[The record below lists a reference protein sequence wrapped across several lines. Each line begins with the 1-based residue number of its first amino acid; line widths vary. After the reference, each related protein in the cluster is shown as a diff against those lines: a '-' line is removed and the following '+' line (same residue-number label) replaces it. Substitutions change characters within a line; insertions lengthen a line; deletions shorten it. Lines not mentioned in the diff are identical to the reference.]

1 MAKLHKVACHVLENI
16 ANLVTMFSSY
26 TILVVL
32 DLIISIYRSD
42 HGSRVLV
49 VGSKIIS
56 YSPEGRWFRSKGG
69 KFELAPSDKF
79 ESSTACK

>member
-56 YSPEGRWFRSKGG
+56 YSPEGR
-69 KFELAPSDKF
+69 
-79 ESSTACK
+79 